1 MAPADSTRPAIA
13 VAGDAVEGGSMPGG
27 ERVGDRQV
35 VVAAPAD
42 AGVWRWH
49 GLRGRGTRPA
59 PTHAR
64 EQDDHADPPPVPV
77 SVDQHAT
84 STVQSNAF
92 AWTVETGSIPLSP
105 WQTAHASA
113 PPGAVFVAACAAV
126 AGSSW
131 QERQASWIGGIA
143 P

>member
-1 MAPADSTRPAIA
+1 MS
-13 VAGDAVEGGSMPGG
+13 GG
-27 ERVGDRQV
+27 ERVGEREV

-42 AGVWRWH
+42 AGVGRGW
-49 GLRGRGTRPA
+49 GLRGRSTRQA
-59 PTHAR
+59 PTHGC
-64 EQDDHADPPPVPV
+64 EHDDHADPSPVPV

-84 STVQSNAF
+84 SIVQSNAF

-126 AGSSW
+126 PASSVK
-131 QERQASWIGGIA
+131 EGQASSVGGGGR
-143 P
+143 PP